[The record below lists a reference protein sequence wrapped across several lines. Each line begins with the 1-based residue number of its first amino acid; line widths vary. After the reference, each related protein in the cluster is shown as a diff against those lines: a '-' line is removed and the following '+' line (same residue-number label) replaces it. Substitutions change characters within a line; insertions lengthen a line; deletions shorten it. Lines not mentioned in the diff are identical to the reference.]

1 MELVGNDHMNWNFF
15 TFSKTHPGK
24 VRPYNED
31 AVLDLPS
38 KKVWVVADGM
48 GGHEAGDIAS
58 QMLVDIVEQYVME
71 QSDFSIDDLRAVI
84 QKANAEIYQ
93 YAEAHLNGKTMGTTA
108 VLLYLQDGYYHC
120 LWVGDSRIYLMRHQQ
135 LTQKTRD
142 HSQVMDLVDQGL
154 IELEEAESHPL
165 ANVITRAVGV
175 ESEVVIDQ
183 VSGQLLVDDLFLL
196 CSDGLTKE
204 LTEQDMSMGLQADSV
219 NQSGLALM
227 HSALV
232 KGAQDNVTCAL
243 IKVASNECSG
253 IAPRSNDATVPIFP
267 RGRR

>member
-1 MELVGNDHMNWNFF
+1 MNWNCF
-15 TFSKTHPGK
+15 TFSRTHPGK

-38 KKVWVVADGM
+38 KRVWVVADGM

-58 QMLVDIVEQYVME
+58 QMLVDIVEQYVVDH
-71 QSDFSIDDLRAVI
+71 SDVSIDDLRAVL
-84 QKANAEIYQ
+84 QKANLAIYQ
-93 YAEAHLNGKTMGTTA
+93 YANAHLEGETMGTTA

-120 LWVGDSRIYLMRHQQ
+120 LWVGDSRIYLKRDEHLM
-135 LTQKTRD
+135 QKTRD

-154 IELEEAESHPL
+154 IEMHEAESHPL
-165 ANVITRAVGV
+165 SNVITRAIGV

-183 VSGQLLVDDLFLL
+183 VSGQLLADDLFLL

-204 LTEQDMSMGLQADSV
+204 LTEQDISMGLQADSV

-243 IKVASNECSG
+243 VKVASNENAC
-253 IAPRSNDATVPIFP
+253 APSCSNDATVPVFP

>member
-1 MELVGNDHMNWNFF
+1 MNWNMF
-15 TFSKTHPGK
+15 TFSRTHPGK

-31 AVLDLPS
+31 AVLDLSS
-38 KKVWVVADGM
+38 KRVWVVADGM

-58 QMLVDIVEQYVME
+58 QMLVDSIEQFVVAE
-71 QSDFSIDDLRAVI
+71 QDFTIDDLRQVL
-84 QKANAEIYQ
+84 QKANHAIYQ
-93 YAEAHLNGKTMGTTA
+93 YAQTHLAGKTMGTTA

-135 LTQKTRD
+135 LSQKTRD

-154 IELEEAESHPL
+154 IEAQEAESHPL

-175 ESEVVIDQ
+175 EPKVVIDQ
-183 VSGQLLVDDLFLL
+183 VSGQLLDEDLFLL

-204 LTEQDMSMGLQADSV
+204 LSEQEIGLGLQADTV
-219 NQSGLALM
+219 NHSGLALM

-243 IKVASNECSG
+243 VKATLAVNTTAVTQSS
-253 IAPRSNDATVPIFP
+253 DTTVPVFP

>member
-1 MELVGNDHMNWNFF
+1 MNWNFF
-15 TFSKTHPGK
+15 TFSRTHPGK

-38 KKVWVVADGM
+38 KGVWVVADGM

-58 QMLVDIVEQYVME
+58 QMLVDIVEQYVVDHN
-71 QSDFSIDDLRAVI
+71 DFSIDDLRAVI
-84 QKANAEIYQ
+84 QKANVEIYQ
-93 YAEAHLNGKTMGTTA
+93 YGEAHLNGKTMGTTA

-135 LTQKTRD
+135 LIQKTRD
-142 HSQVMDLVDQGL
+142 HSQVMDLVEQGL
-154 IELEEAESHPL
+154 IELHEAESHPL

-175 ESEVVIDQ
+175 ESDVVIDQ

-204 LTEQDMSMGLQADSV
+204 LTEQDMSMGLKADSV

-243 IKVASNECSG
+243 IKVASNESSG
-253 IAPRSNDATVPIFP
+253 IAPRSCDATVPIFP